1 MTNKVLKNRSFLFA
15 ALTLLGSLIIFSI
28 YFNPSHQ
35 KQIAKLQH
43 QLIKK
48 QEQLSVSLDQMQSL
62 IVEHDTLESIWDKTR
77 PFRRKGF
84 VYAVF
89 KNDSLVFWTSN
100 SVPLK
105 SIETSKD
112 STGVSLFDNG
122 WYFHDVRD
130 KDQIRI
136 YGTFLI
142 KNEYPYQNESLNNFF
157 SKDYDFPFTAAISN
171 LSDKYDIL
179 GKSGEFLFSISNLE
193 VIPQPLGLQFIIY
206 LLFVL
211 GIILLLQGFFS
222 QLFDPKSNGLS
233 TLFIAPSLLVVILV
247 RWWSMK
253 YHWFGVFETF
263 DLFDP
268 QIFASSVLFP
278 TFGDLLFNVLLIF
291 FAANQLTR
299 ISLKEKKPIS
309 TNWLKTIGLTALFL
323 FLVLSFILSESLHH
337 LVLDSDIPL
346 ALHRFMELD
355 LYSFAFIVLIGLVVW
370 SYFILSRRLIQL
382 FFKAN
387 FKATTAG
394 LLWFAFGLSYFFF
407 ALIVDYHFFGST
419 ILPLVFGG
427 LILLL
432 KPWERKRQSFQY
444 VVIILAILSGYIAL
458 QIYDTLDIKE
468 KEKLEVYA
476 TKLISDKDLNTEIEY
491 NQMEGLFKRHPLVLS
506 VFMEHQSVNLSDV
519 KKNLESRF
527 FSNYWNRYEVD
538 FFFYDAN
545 FGPIASYASLQEGSL
560 SRLEAVIANS
570 SEQSELNTALYY
582 VTDYSDKLSYIIKQ
596 PITNEQDSLLG
607 YVFCTL
613 KSKVIPQEI
622 GFPRLLL
629 NEESRVFFPLENYSM
644 AKYVNG
650 KLVSRYGA
658 FNYPL
663 AKNSFLADFKTNSGF
678 VQDES
683 VGHFILNGD
692 YNRTIVL
699 TKTSSEFTQK
709 LTAFSLLFSL
719 FGILILVSLFFS
731 GKLVPDFGRIKL
743 AFKIQLVLISLVFF
757 SLLFLSIGTGSFVKE
772 QYREYRDGLI
782 REKLGSVNMELIQ
795 KLGFEKELNRAKMGS
810 YLEYLLQ
817 KFSNVFM
824 TDINLY
830 GLTGD
835 LLASSRPEIY
845 NLGLISE
852 QINPRAFRNMSFKK
866 KSVYIHEETIG
877 TLHYLSAYIPLQNNK
892 DEVIAY
898 INLPYFA
905 KQNEFESEIA
915 GFLSAIIN
923 IFVLLLALSIVV
935 SIFVT
940 NRITEPLKRIQASIA
955 ELRLGKS
962 SSPIVYRG
970 NDEIGALVKEYNTK
984 LKELEENTV
993 KLAQTEREVAWR
1005 EMAKQ
1010 VAHEIKN
1017 PLTPMK
1023 LRLQHLQRA
1032 FDPNDPDAKERLSN
1046 VAESI
1051 IEQIDALTIIANEF
1065 SNFAKLPKPN
1075 EQYIDL
1081 NSVIKSVATTFADS
1095 DNVVIET
1102 QLAEDAAMVYADK
1115 DLMIRVFNNLVKNA
1129 VQAIPVERKGK
1140 ILIKVTNNNG
1150 IIHAFVRDN
1159 GSGVPEEMNDKIF
1172 APNFTTKSTGMGL
1185 GLAMVKQI
1193 IESHNGRIYF
1203 ESSENGSTFSIE
1215 LKEAISQ

>member
-1 MTNKVLKNRSFLFA
+1 MTNKILKNRSFLLA
-15 ALTLLGSLIIFSI
+15 ALTLLGSLIVFSI
-28 YFNPSHQ
+28 YFKPSQQ
-35 KQIAKLQH
+35 KQIANFQH

-48 QEQLSVSLDQMQSL
+48 QEKLSSSLNQMESL
-62 IVEHDTLESIWDKTR
+62 IVREDTLESIWEKTR
-77 PFRRKGF
+77 IFRRKGF

-89 KNDSLVFWTSN
+89 KNDSLLFWTSN

-112 STGVSLFDNG
+112 SIGVSLFENG
-122 WYFHDVRD
+122 WYYHDARA
-130 KDQIRI
+130 KENLQI
-136 YGTFLI
+136 YGAFLI
-142 KNEYPYQNESLNNFF
+142 KNEYPYQNESLNNLFHQDF
-157 SKDYDFPFTAAISN
+157 DFPFSATISN
-171 LSDKYDIL
+171 LSDKHDVL
-179 GKSGEFLFSISNLE
+179 GKDGEFLFSLSNLS
-193 VIPQPLGLQFIIY
+193 VLPQPLAIQFLVY
-206 LLFVL
+206 AFFVT
-211 GIILLLQGFFS
+211 GIILLLHGLFL
-222 QLFDPKSNGLS
+222 QLFGPKSSGM
-233 TLFIAPSLLVVILV
+233 PSLLIAPALLIVFLL

-268 QIFASSVLFP
+268 QVFASSVLFP

-291 FAANQLTR
+291 FASNQLTR
-299 ISLKEKKPIS
+299 IKLTEHDFSLS
-309 TNWLKTIGLTALFL
+309 TNKVIGISSLLIFLIVSYLF
-323 FLVLSFILSESLHH
+323 SESLYH

-346 ALHRFMELD
+346 SLHRFMELD
-355 LYSFAFIVLIGLVVW
+355 LYSFVFIVLVGLVAW
-370 SYFILSRRLIQL
+370 SYFILSKRLMHL
-382 FFKAN
+382 FASAGL
-387 FKATTAG
+387 KATTIG
-394 LLWFAFGLSYFFF
+394 LLWFVFGLAHFLFT
-407 ALIVDYHFFGST
+407 LITDVHFFGST
-419 ILPLVFGG
+419 ILPIAFGA

-432 KPWERKRQSFQY
+432 KPWGKKKQSFQY
-444 VVIILAILSGYIAL
+444 VVLVLAVLSGYIAL
-458 QIYDTLDIKE
+458 HVYDTIGLKE

-491 NQMEGLFKRHPLVLS
+491 NQLAAAFKNHPLVLS
-506 VFMEHQSVNLSDV
+506 IFEEQESVDLSDI

-545 FGPIASYASLQEGSL
+545 FNPIASYASLQEGNL
-560 SRLEAVIANS
+560 SRLQGIIANS
-570 SEQSELNTALYY
+570 SEQSELNPALYY

-596 PITNEQDSLLG
+596 PVSTEQDSLIG

-613 KSKVIPQEI
+613 KSKIIPQEI

-644 AKYVNG
+644 AKYVG
-650 KLVSRYGA
+650 GRLVSRYGA

-663 AKNSFLADFKTNSGF
+663 TKNAFLADFKTNTGYVNDQSF
-678 VQDES
+678 
-683 VGHFILNGD
+683 GHFILNGE
-692 YNRTIVL
+692 YNRTVVL
-699 TKTSSEFTQK
+699 SKTSAEFTQK
-709 LTAFSLLFSL
+709 LTAFSLLFTL
-719 FGILILVSLFFS
+719 FGFLILLSSVFS
-731 GKLVPDFGRIKL
+731 GKLVPDLSRIKL

-830 GLTGD
+830 GLKGN
-835 LLASSRPEIY
+835 LLASSRSEIY

-852 QINPRAFRNMSFKK
+852 QMKPRAFRNVGFKK

-877 TLHYLSAYIPLQNNK
+877 TLRYLSAYIPLQNNE

-923 IFVLLLALSIVV
+923 IFVLLLALSVVV
-935 SIFVT
+935 SIFIT

-1102 QLAEDAAMVYADK
+1102 QLAEDAAMVFADK

-1193 IESHNGRIYF
+1193 IESHNGHISF
-1203 ESSENGSTFSIE
+1203 ESDENGSTFSIE